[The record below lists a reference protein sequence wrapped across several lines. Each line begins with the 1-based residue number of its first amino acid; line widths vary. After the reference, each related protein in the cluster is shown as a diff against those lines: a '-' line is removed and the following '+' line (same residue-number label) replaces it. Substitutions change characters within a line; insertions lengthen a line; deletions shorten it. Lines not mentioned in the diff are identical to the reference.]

1 MATVQSVANLQQ
13 RIAAVMPQIRQDLAT
28 AGITPQIGPHS
39 GRTTAYQYGQL
50 VKAELQRRGFTIPD
64 GYDISQQGQLEK
76 QPGFWKTWGL
86 PLIETLGAGL
96 GPAATPGL
104 TAALAPTLGATAA
117 KIAAPALISTGLSAA
132 EGRAPTLAGLA
143 TSLAPAAVPQVQ
155 GALTPV
161 LGPTGAKIAA
171 PVLTSMAA
179 NAARGQAPTLATTL
193 PALATSAAR
202 TLIPTPPTQ
211 TPGIASLTGGPGG
224 DGNPLGLSPADVGRF
239 GAPSTLDVTPPTTT
253 TDVFQTLFAPRASTS
268 AVDQSQFQ
276 MPGVTPDV
284 APPPTLGG
292 TFTPPTSLGT
302 PFGATTDTSAGAPG
316 TSLDQV
322 TPLQW
327 QGPMPP
333 TGGAA
338 VPWYTQLLNALTG
351 KGGQG
356 QSLLNT
362 AISGALQYAAASKT
376 AGAQTQ
382 AAQTAARTSLLGAQL
397 AAQTAANAQALQAAL
412 AQGDVA
418 TANAIQQGNYGQW
431 KAREQRLSNFGQLLG
446 LPARQIPDYVP
457 IPPLNLPNL
466 PAPSLANLT
475 VPNNLTSL
483 LGGG

>member
-1 MATVQSVANLQQ
+1 
-13 RIAAVMPQIRQDLAT
+13 
-28 AGITPQIGPHS
+28 
-39 GRTTAYQYGQL
+39 L
-50 VKAELQRRGFTIPD
+50 VKADLQRRGLAIPD
-64 GYDISQQGQLEK
+64 GYNIAWNGQLLKE
-76 QPGFWKTWGL
+76 PGFWKTWGQ
-86 PLIETLGAGL
+86 PLIQTLGAGL

-104 TAALAPTLGATAA
+104 AAALAPTIGATAA
-117 KIAAPALISTGLSAA
+117 QAAAPALISTGLSAA
-132 EGRAPTLAGLA
+132 QGQAPTVAGLA
-143 TSLAPAAVPQVQ
+143 TSLASAAVPGVQ
-155 GALTPV
+155 KALTNV

-202 TLIPTPPTQ
+202 ALIPTPPTQ

-224 DGNPLGLSPADVGRF
+224 DGNALGLSPADVGTF

-292 TFTPPTSLGT
+292 TFTPPESLGT
-302 PFGATTDTSAGAPG
+302 PFGTTDTAAGAPG

-327 QGPMPP
+327 QGPTLPA
-333 TGGAA
+333 GGGG